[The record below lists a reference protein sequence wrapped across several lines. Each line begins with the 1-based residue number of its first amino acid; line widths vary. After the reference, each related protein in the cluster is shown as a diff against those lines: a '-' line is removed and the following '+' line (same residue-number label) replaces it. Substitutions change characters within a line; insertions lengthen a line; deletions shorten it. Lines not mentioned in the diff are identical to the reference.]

1 MTRDRYVTLTCEQL
15 DAVRGLAAETSALE
29 LLVFD
34 AGGGLAHVRG
44 YGEHE
49 LAFTA
54 SVDDQGG
61 VHDYLL
67 YTETT

>member
-1 MTRDRYVTLTCEQL
+1 MHRYVTLTCEQL
-15 DAVRGLAAETSALE
+15 DAIRALAREGSVLE
-29 LLVFD
+29 MLVYD

-49 LAFTA
+49 LSFTA

-67 YTETT
+67 YQETT